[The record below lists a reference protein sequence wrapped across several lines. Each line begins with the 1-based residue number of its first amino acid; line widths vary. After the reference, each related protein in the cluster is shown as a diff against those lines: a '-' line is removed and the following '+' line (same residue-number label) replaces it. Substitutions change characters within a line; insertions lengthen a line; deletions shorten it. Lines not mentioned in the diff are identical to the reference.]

1 MTPTPPDSDNAT
13 ASQKP
18 AYQMAAMLIG
28 IGVGHFLAPKPFD
41 TIVPAELPGSP
52 RLYTYASGVAEV
64 GVGTML
70 LVPQA
75 RRAGALAAV
84 ALFLA
89 VFPANLN
96 MVRMWW
102 NKPGLQ
108 KWPMRIAALARLP
121 LQGPMIVTALR
132 IRRDAPLPRQR

>member
-1 MTPTPPDSDNAT
+1 
-13 ASQKP
+13 
-18 AYQMAAMLIG
+18 
-28 IGVGHFLAPKPFD
+28 
-41 TIVPAELPGSP
+41 
-52 RLYTYASGVAEV
+52 
-64 GVGTML
+64 ML

-121 LQGPMIVTALR
+121 LQVPMIVTALR